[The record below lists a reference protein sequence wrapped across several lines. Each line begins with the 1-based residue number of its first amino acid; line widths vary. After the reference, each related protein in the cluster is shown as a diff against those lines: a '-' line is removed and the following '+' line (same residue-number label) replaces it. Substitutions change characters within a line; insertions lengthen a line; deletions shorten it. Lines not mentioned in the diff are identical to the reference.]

1 MTSRE
6 RDNDDDGSSPRDDDD
21 RETRPTNANRSREP
35 ESSSAKSGARENRND
50 DALMTGREAY
60 VIRFT
65 YVCRSATLC
74 FFFFSLGKGRGEGPC
89 ANERRSLVKKIRRA
103 LTSIR
108 APIGR
113 TA

>member
-6 RDNDDDGSSPRDDDD
+6 RDNDDDGSSPRYDDD

-50 DALMTGREAY
+50 DALMTGYETY

-74 FFFFSLGKGRGEGPC
+74 FFFFHSAKGAARGTVCE
-89 ANERRSLVKKIRRA
+89 
-103 LTSIR
+103 
-108 APIGR
+108 
-113 TA
+113 